1 MADALIL
8 EFKAK
13 TDDLDKRL
21 KSIEKGVTDTGKA
34 SKKVTTEMQSDLGG
48 VKDAAGAIS
57 PQFAKASGA
66 MTQLIGI
73 VGKVRMAF
81 STLRAAI
88 ISTGI
93 GAIVVAIAA
102 IGVAIARLQPV
113 MDAFGRV
120 TAGVGAAVDVILDRV
135 AKFGQGL
142 LSIAQGNLSEGI
154 DQIKASFNGLGD
166 EMEREIAIAVRLKKE
181 MQDFEKAQIV
191 SSVAIAKLRSEI
203 ERLNATYGDTS
214 VSIKDQVAAQQ
225 EILKLREKISEAMV
239 KEAREALKHKVTQ
252 DGTNKAVKEF
262 YDRMTDSNVL
272 MMSFAEQAQLAEELT
287 SKIGISES
295 GNEDLKEV
303 ANLIKA
309 IIAAEDERVQGA
321 RRTNAA
327 INGLIAQQAAARKK
341 AETDEAAA
349 DKLAEEQRTKD
360 QEENAKAR
368 AKADEDAAA
377 RRAEVEKALGVVLA
391 QVDEQLNTASE
402 DVLRR
407 QIAAANDAAAQ
418 RQLIAVQ
425 SYQNALISEKEYEDL
440 SASIDDSADSERE
453 AAEKAHQDRVNAIKQ
468 AAREKDEEERAKQQ
482 QHEIEQFNTYA
493 GAVLNIIGGISSA
506 VAAASQ
512 YELQILQSQLDN
524 QTISQEQYDQRRR
537 QILRDQAENAKAFAI
552 MQAVIQ
558 TAMGI
563 TQALGSAPPPASF
576 ILAAITGAL
585 GAVQIGIIASEPIPQ
600 FAKGVIGL
608 QGEGTETSDSIH
620 ARLSRGES
628 VMTAKETRQHR
639 PILEAIR
646 KGTLEKMIAETYVRP
661 AVDSAMLSG
670 FGDMGRS
677 ADLNGLTAKLSDHNI
692 IAAMDRNRS
701 ATVYGLK
708 MLADKLDRRTPKRGY
723 A

>member
-1 MADALIL
+1 MADKLIL
-8 EFKAK
+8 EFQAK

-21 KSIEKGVTDTGKA
+21 KAVEGSVGNVGKT
-34 SKKVTTEMQSDLGG
+34 SKKVASEMTKDLEG
-48 VKDAAGAIS
+48 VKDVASKIS
-57 PQFAKASGA
+57 PEFGRAASAMGA
-66 MTQLIGI
+66 LTGG
-73 VGKVRMAF
+73 VGKVVTAMK
-81 STLRAAI
+81 TLRGAI
-88 ISTGI
+88 IATGI
-93 GAIVVAIAA
+93 GALVVVIAS
-102 IGVAIARLQPV
+102 IATAVSRLQPV

-120 TAGVGAAVDVILDRV
+120 TAGVGAAIDVVLDRV

-142 LSIAQGNLSEGI
+142 LSIAQGNFSEGI
-154 DQIKASFNGLGD
+154 DQIKQSFAGLGD
-166 EMEREIAIAVRLKKE
+166 EMEREFAIANRLKKE

-203 ERLNATYGDTS
+203 ERLNATYGDTT
-214 VSIKDQVAAQQ
+214 VSIKEQVAAQQ